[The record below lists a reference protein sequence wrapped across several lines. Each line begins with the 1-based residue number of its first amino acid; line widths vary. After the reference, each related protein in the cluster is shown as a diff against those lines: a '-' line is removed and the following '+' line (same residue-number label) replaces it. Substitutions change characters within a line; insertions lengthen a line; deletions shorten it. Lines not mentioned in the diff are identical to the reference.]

1 AVDYENYAFSF
12 SHAIIK
18 LNERQFTAISN
29 VSFNQDVE
37 RSAVYGTDR
46 KPLKRSAGQLSLGE
60 GSVTFSDL
68 EEGMEFYSSLGSDP
82 SAARFS
88 VDVPFSRQ
96 NGDPRRFELLSA
108 ALSRIAGDLEQGAD
122 AMGFEF
128 TFSFMAIRVDGAEFA
143 LFLDPGRP
151 ASY

>member
-1 AVDYENYAFSF
+1 MAVDYENYAFSF

-60 GSVTFSDL
+60 GSVQFSDL
-68 EEGMEFYSSLGSDP
+68 EEGMEFYSALGSNP
-82 SAARFS
+82 SAALFS
-88 VDVPFSRQ
+88 VDVTFSNQ
-96 NGDPRRFELLSA
+96 NGDTRSFELLSA
-108 ALSRIAGDLEQGAD
+108 ALSGISGDFEQGAD
-122 AMGFEF
+122 AMGIEF
-128 TFSFMAIRVDGAEFA
+128 PFSFMAIKVDGAEFA
-143 LFLDPGRP
+143 L
-151 ASY
+151 

>member
-1 AVDYENYAFSF
+1 MAVDYENYAFSF

-68 EEGMEFYSSLGSDP
+68 EEGMEFYSALGSNP
-82 SAARFS
+82 SAALFS
-88 VDVPFSRQ
+88 CDVTFSNQNVDTRS
-96 NGDPRRFELLSA
+96 FELLSC
-108 ALSRIAGDLEQGAD
+108 ALSGISGDFEQGAD
-122 AMGFEF
+122 AMGIEF
-128 TFSFMAIRVDGAEFA
+128 PFSFMAIKVDGSEFA
-143 LFLDPGRP
+143 L
-151 ASY
+151 